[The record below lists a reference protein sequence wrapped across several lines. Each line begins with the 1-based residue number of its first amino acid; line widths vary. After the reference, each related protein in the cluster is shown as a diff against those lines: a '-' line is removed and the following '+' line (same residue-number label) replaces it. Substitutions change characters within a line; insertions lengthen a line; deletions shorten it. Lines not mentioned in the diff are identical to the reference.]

1 MKSARRPG
9 TVSQLFSAT
18 TDITTT
24 ATRCCSTTTTATMMR
39 SERPRFPADVFN
51 INDHVKCKNLLSKHC
66 GHTVRVIGMGKTRL
80 NVEFDNGHVGKFIDW
95 RDAELT
101 KTRFPT
107 NVATIST
114 DTTTT
119 ADDNIQQ
126 LTHLLE
132 HMAFTAATV
141 ISSEHGNSRRMEH
154 LLTLFERQVRDQANV
169 SAAARIIPHTTAS
182 TAPPGVSHVP
192 PNEM

>member
-66 GHTVRVIGMGKTRL
+66 GHTVRVI
-80 NVEFDNGHVGKFIDW
+80 GHVGKFIDW